1 MKKGF
6 FGYNVS
12 EVDVMLNTLREE
24 NESLNAT
31 ITTLKSQI
39 KNNETGGAKA
49 NLLEADLKNREE
61 SIKNLNEENNELKHQ
76 VSSLTAEYSVLTDQN
91 TELMKEIEE
100 LHKEKENLN
109 IQIFGLQQQVKEL
122 KDQTT
127 NVDTS
132 FLESLQVQLES
143 EKEYRTVLEQALNS
157 KAEEL
162 TAATLDLEEVRT
174 SYESLSQEFDK
185 EKTQELIKE
194 LELAQ
199 MEISQLKDELAI
211 AKLSIDEQA
220 KMKVLEKKQ
229 QANLNLASEIS
240 FRAYYDMSKLRN
252 EVVEYMQEQMKEYY
266 QSVNENSVKMRAAIE
281 QRQTEYNQ
289 MIRDFNAKASD
300 FRVGLSNMEDKY
312 NDMAD
317 YSMNIDKLSNR
328 MNEIM
333 NNFIDTSN
341 ACLKKKEGE
350 TISDEECYNK
360 EKAPINSVEKS
371 NNKPLVFKVS
381 GQ

>member
-31 ITTLKSQI
+31 ITTLKTQI

-61 SIKNLNEENNELKHQ
+61 SIKKLSEENNELKHQ
-76 VSSLTAEYSVLTDQN
+76 VSSLTAENSVLTDQN
-91 TELMKEIEE
+91 AELMKKIEE
-100 LHKEKENLN
+100 LQEEKENLK
-109 IQIFGLQQQVKEL
+109 IQIFGLQEQVTDLKEESN
-122 KDQTT
+122 K
-127 NVDTS
+127 VDTS
-132 FLESLQVQLES
+132 FLESLQAQLES

-157 KAEEL
+157 KTEEL
-162 TAATLDLEEVRT
+162 TAATLDLEEART
-174 SYESLSQEFDK
+174 SYESLTNEFDK
-185 EKTQELIKE
+185 EKSQEMIKE

-199 MEISQLKDELAI
+199 LEISQLKDELAI
-211 AKLSIDEQA
+211 TKLSIDEQA

-229 QANLNLASEIS
+229 EANLNLASEIS

-281 QRQTEYNQ
+281 QRQAEYNQ
-289 MIRDFNAKASD
+289 MVRDFYAKASD
-300 FRVGLSNMEDKY
+300 FRVSLSSMEDKY

-333 NNFIDTSN
+333 NNFIDESN
-341 ACLKKKEGE
+341 SCLKKRESE
-350 TISDEECYNK
+350 TTSDEEFHIK
-360 EKAPINSVEKS
+360 EKTPINAVEKS

>member
-31 ITTLKSQI
+31 ITTLKAQI
-39 KNNETGGAKA
+39 KNSETGGAKA
-49 NLLEADLKNREE
+49 TLLEADLKSCEE
-61 SIKNLNEENNELKHQ
+61 SIKQLNEEKQELKYQ
-76 VSSLTAEYSVLTDQN
+76 VSSLTAEYGVVN
-91 TELMKEIEE
+91 NKNAELIKKIEQ
-100 LHKEKENLN
+100 LQKEKEDLNL
-109 IQIFGLQQQVKEL
+109 QISGFQQQISEL
-122 KDQTT
+122 KEQTS
-127 NVDTS
+127 NVDLS
-132 FLESLQVQLES
+132 FFESLQSQLES
-143 EKEYRTVLEQALNS
+143 EREYKAVLELALNS
-157 KAEEL
+157 KTEEL
-162 TAATLDLEEVRT
+162 TAAALDLEDIRT
-174 SYESLSQEFDK
+174 NYEALSTDK
-185 EKTQELIKE
+185 ETAQELRRE

-199 MEISQLKDELAI
+199 MEIDQLNEELAV
-211 AKLSIDEQA
+211 AKLAIDEQA

-252 EVVEYMQEQMKEYY
+252 EVVEYMQTQMKDYY
-266 QSVNENSVKMRAAIE
+266 QSMNDNSVKMRAAIE
-281 QRQTEYNQ
+281 QRQAEYNQ
-289 MIRDFNAKASD
+289 MIREFNTKSAE
-300 FRVGLSNMEDKY
+300 FRVSLSNMEDKY
-312 NDMAD
+312 NDMTD

-333 NNFIDTSN
+333 NKFIDESN
-341 ACLKKKEGE
+341 TCLKRREGD
-350 TISDEECYNK
+350 TLVEEDSCIK
-360 EKAPINSVEKS
+360 EKASVISSEKS